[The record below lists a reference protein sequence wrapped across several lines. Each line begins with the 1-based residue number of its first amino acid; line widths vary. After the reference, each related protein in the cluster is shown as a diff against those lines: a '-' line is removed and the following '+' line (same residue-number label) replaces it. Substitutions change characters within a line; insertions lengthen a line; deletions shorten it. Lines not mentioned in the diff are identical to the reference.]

1 MSPLRVLISGASVAG
16 PALAY
21 WLKRMGVP
29 CSVTVVERAARLR
42 TEGQG
47 IDIHDAARDVV
58 KRMGIFDKMRDRS
71 SHEEGIMAVSGD
83 NQAYASFAV
92 DLNSGNSDSITSD
105 IEILRGEL
113 AQILYDETKADS
125 TYIFGDTIDS
135 LAETADDV
143 TVHFANG
150 TPSSTFDLVVAADG
164 LGSRVRT
171 MAFGRDAVRI
181 KSFGAYVSYF
191 SVPPSDLDSA
201 WARVHWLDRGRCIVL
216 RPDNVDRTRA
226 FLMVLGVSASDER
239 IARLARAAKEGVAA
253 QKALSQQLFADAGWE
268 AKRILEGMHA
278 ADDFYLQHI
287 AQVRMDAWSTQHIA
301 VIGDA
306 GYAPSPFTG
315 MGTSLAF
322 IGAYVLAGEISR
334 QPGHVPAALKAYERV
349 LRPYV
354 EGIQNVPYG
363 VPWFFLPQTRL
374 GVRVLE
380 TFIWSV
386 SALSGSL
393 LGTIFFNLFKYVPWG
408 SEVPWKLPEYEAF
421 KEREKSAP

>member
-1 MSPLRVLISGASVAG
+1 MGPLRVLISGASIAG

-21 WLKRMGVP
+21 WLKRMGIP

-42 TEGQG
+42 PEGQG
-47 IDIHDAARDVV
+47 LDIRDAARDVV
-58 KRMGIFDKMRDRS
+58 KRMGIFDKVRDRS

-83 NQAYASFAV
+83 NKAYASFAV
-92 DLNSGNSDSITSD
+92 DLDSGKGDSITSD
-105 IEILRGEL
+105 VEILRGEL

-125 TYIFGDTIDS
+125 RYIFGDTIDS
-135 LAETADDV
+135 LEETGKDV

-181 KSFGAYVSYF
+181 KSFNAYVSYF
-191 SVPPSDLDSA
+191 SVPPSDLDST

-216 RPDNVDRTRA
+216 RPDNVGRTRA
-226 FLMVLGVSASDER
+226 FLMVLGAGASDER

-253 QKALSQQLFADAGWE
+253 QKALNQQLFADAGWE
-268 AKRILEGMHA
+268 AKRILEGMHV
-278 ADDFYLQHI
+278 ADDFYLQHV
-287 AQVRMDAWSTQHIA
+287 AQVYMDAWSTQH
-301 VIGDA
+301 VTVVGDA
-306 GYAPSPFTG
+306 GYACSPFAG
-315 MGTSLAF
+315 MGTSNAF

-334 QPGHVPAALKAYERV
+334 QPSDVPAALKAYERV
-349 LRPYV
+349 LRPHV
-354 EGIQNVPYG
+354 EGIQKVPYG
-363 VPWFFLPQTRL
+363 VPWLFVPQTRL

-386 SALSGSL
+386 SALSGSP
-393 LGTIFFNLFKYVPWG
+393 LGALFSKVSKFVPWG

-421 KEREKSAP
+421 EEREKSAL